1 MNVQTRMEFRFLE
14 SSKVAKMF
22 DAIAHRYD
30 LLNHLLSGGID
41 VYWRW
46 RTIRR
51 LAERRPRRILDVA
64 TGTADL
70 AIAALQVHPDEIVGV
85 DISENMLAIGRKK
98 IARRNADGIISL
110 QSGAAE
116 NLPFG
121 NSSFDAAMVAFG
133 VRNFEDLSRGL
144 SEMYRILTVG
154 GSVFVLEFSK
164 PRSFPLKQIY
174 FFYFKHILP
183 RIGGRISQDRAA
195 YEYLPD
201 TVLKFPDGNNF
212 VRLLETAGFSRTTQT
227 PITFGI
233 VTLYTGIKGD

>member
-1 MNVQTRMEFRFLE
+1 
-14 SSKVAKMF
+14 
-22 DAIAHRYD
+22 
-30 LLNHLLSGGID
+30 

-70 AIAALQVHPDEIVGV
+70 ALAALQAHPEEIVGV

-98 IARRNADGIISL
+98 IARKNAEQYITL

-116 NLPFG
+116 HLPFQ
-121 NSSFDAAMVAFG
+121 NTTFDAAMVAFG

-144 SEMYRILTVG
+144 LEMHRILTVG

-183 RIGGRISQDRAA
+183 GIGGRISQDHAA
-195 YEYLPD
+195 YEYLPE
-201 TVLKFPDGNNF
+201 TVLKFPDGNDF
-212 VRLLETAGFSRTTQT
+212 VRLLKVAGFSQTTQT
-227 PITFGI
+227 PMTFGI
-233 VTLYTGIKGD
+233 VTLYTGIKGE